1 MKVKLFLLMLLMAA
15 VPAMAQRAAVSG
27 SVVEA
32 DTGNP
37 VSGALVTLQD
47 QGITVTTGPAGDFL
61 ISNAQPG
68 VTTLTAIAYGYADAT
83 LTVELFSNQTV
94 NVGPVMMSNNDL
106 NSIYYEE
113 AQDMWYDENAL
124 DDDEGGAQSIQ
135 ALTGASDDIYYNAS
149 NYNFQPMYFR
159 FRGLDSQYQS
169 VYLNGIELN
178 DLGRGR
184 FSYSTLGGMTS
195 RAFRNRTNTIG
206 LGAAAYG
213 FGDIAGSTNF
223 NTITSSYSPGF
234 NGSVAYT
241 NSNYMLRAMATYST
255 GINKDGWGL
264 TLSAIGRWADE
275 GVVDG
280 TFYNSFGAFMSLEKV
295 INKNHSL
302 TLTAFG
308 APIQRGGTG
317 ASYQE
322 IFDLVDDNTYNPN
335 WGWQDGKKRSAKVIE
350 QFDPTAMLNWIFK
363 NDRTTV
369 NTGAAL
375 RWTHYSTTGL
385 SRSGN
390 SPDPR
395 PDYYKR
401 LPSSYFDDGMPTA
414 QSNMVADAW
423 RNGYTLN
430 PDGERVP
437 FDRQINWDALYQANY
452 LANMQQEGLPYSERK
467 GSVYVFEN
475 RVSNQFQFHLNSNI
489 NHRINDQ
496 MSLQGGV
503 QLNYTSADYFKTVRD
518 LLGGEFWRDIDTF
531 AERDFPTDPDVLQN
545 DLNNPNRRVKEGDHF
560 GYDYTINAVQVTG
573 WLQNMITLP
582 QWDINY
588 GLKMQYT
595 QFQRDGHM
603 RNGRAPENSYGKG
616 ETHRFDT
623 GAFKAGATY
632 KIDGRNF
639 VSAHASYETR
649 APLFEYAYISPRI
662 KDTAISGL
670 APERILSG
678 DLSYTWNYRRFRG
691 SFSAFWTHMSDL
703 TEKFSYYDDQ
713 YGTFM
718 NYVLKGVRRQYKG
731 IELGMAY
738 KITPSLTATMAGTW
752 ARYQYKNRPT
762 GIRSYE
768 NGMMDDIETKV
779 YLNNFF
785 VGGTPQ
791 TAVNVGLD
799 WAAPKQWF
807 FNVNASWMGDS
818 YVSISPIRH
827 EALDDLWQ
835 HFPDKEELEAKMH
848 SLAQQDKMKNAF
860 VLNASIGKLVYINR
874 KVSMNFNLSATNL
887 LNNRNI
893 MTNAFQQGRF
903 DYTNYDAQKFPNKY
917 QYAQGIRLFLN
928 VGVRF

>member
-1 MKVKLFLLMLLMAA
+1 MKLKLFLLMLLMAA
-15 VPAMAQRAAVSG
+15 VPALAQRAAVSG

-37 VSGALVTLQD
+37 IAGALVTLQN

-61 ISNAQPG
+61 ISNAKPG
-68 VTTLTAIAYGYADAT
+68 ATTLTAIAYGYADAAQQ
-83 LTVELFSNQTV
+83 VELFANQTV
-94 NVGPVMMSNNDL
+94 NVGVITLNNNDL
-106 NSIYYEE
+106 NSVYYEE

-124 DDDEGGAQSIQ
+124 DDEEGSAQSIQ
-135 ALTGASDDIYYNAS
+135 ALTGASDDIYYNAA

-159 FRGLDSQYQS
+159 FRGLDSQYQT
-169 VYLNGIELN
+169 VYMNGIELN
-178 DLGRGR
+178 DLARGR
-184 FSYSTLGGMTS
+184 FSFSTLGGMTS
-195 RAFRNRTNTIG
+195 RAFRNRTNAIG

-223 NTITSSYSPGF
+223 NTITSNYSPGF
-234 NGSVAYT
+234 NGSLAYT

-255 GINKDGWGL
+255 GINENGWGL
-264 TLSAIGRWADE
+264 TVSAIGRWADE
-275 GVVDG
+275 GVIDG
-280 TFYNSFGAFMSLEKV
+280 TFYNSFGAFISLEKEF
-295 INKNHSL
+295 NMHHSL

-308 APIQRGGTG
+308 APIQRGASG

-335 WGWQDGKKRSAKVIE
+335 WGWQDGKKRSSKVVE
-350 QFDPTAMLNWIFK
+350 QFDPTMMLNWIYK
-363 NDRTTV
+363 NNKVNV

-375 RWTHYSTTGL
+375 RWVNYSTTGL
-385 SRSGN
+385 TRSGN

-401 LPSSYFDDGMPTA
+401 RPSSYFDDGMPT
-414 QSNMVADAW
+414 SESELVADAW
-423 RNGYTLN
+423 RTGYLAG
-430 PDGERVP
+430 PDGNLVP
-437 FDRQINWDALYQANY
+437 FDRQINWDGLYQANY
-452 LANMQQEGLPYSERK
+452 LANIEEANLPMDDRK
-467 GSVYVFEN
+467 GAVYIFEN
-475 RVSNQFQFHLNSNI
+475 RVSNQFQFHLNSTVNY
-489 NHRINDQ
+489 RMNDF
-496 MSLQGGV
+496 MSLQGGARI
-503 QLNYTSADYFKTVRD
+503 NYTSADYYKTIRD
-518 LLGGEFWRDIDTF
+518 LLGGDFWRDIDTF

-545 DLNNPNRRVKEGDHF
+545 DLNNPNRRVYKGDRF

-573 WLQNMITLP
+573 WLQNMINLP

-588 GLKMQYT
+588 GLKVQYT

-616 ETHRFDT
+616 ATHRFDT

-632 KIDGRNF
+632 KVDGRNF
-639 VSAHASYETR
+639 ISAHASYETR

-670 APERILSG
+670 SPERILSG
-678 DLSYTWNYRRFRG
+678 DISYAWNYRRFRG
-691 SFSAFWTHMSDL
+691 AISAYWTQMSNL
-703 TEKFSYYDDQ
+703 TERFSYYDDQ

-718 NYVLKGVRRQYKG
+718 NYALKGVRRQYKG

-738 KITPSLTATMAGTW
+738 KITPSLTATMAGTY

-762 GIRSYE
+762 GVRSYE

-779 YLNNFF
+779 YLNNFY

-807 FNVNASWMGDS
+807 FNINGSWMGDS
-818 YVSISPIRH
+818 YVQISPIRH
-827 EALDDLWQ
+827 EELPDLWQ
-835 HFPDKEELEAKMH
+835 HFPNKEELEAKMK
-848 SLAQQDKMKNAF
+848 SLASQDKMKNAF

-874 KVSMNFNLSATNL
+874 QVSMNFNLSATNL
-887 LNNRNI
+887 LNNRDI

-928 VGVRF
+928 VGIRF

>member
-1 MKVKLFLLMLLMAA
+1 MKLKLFLLMLLMAA
-15 VPAMAQRAAVSG
+15 VPALAQRAAVSG

-37 VSGALVTLQD
+37 IAGALVTLQN

-61 ISNAQPG
+61 ISNAEPG
-68 VTTLTAIAYGYADAT
+68 VTTLTAIAYGHADASMT
-83 LTVELFSNQTV
+83 IELFANQTV
-94 NVGPVMMSNNDL
+94 NAGRIIMANNDL
-106 NSIYYEE
+106 NTTYYEE
-113 AQDMWYDENAL
+113 AQDMWFDENAL
-124 DDDEGGAQSIQ
+124 DEEEGGAQSIQ

-178 DLGRGR
+178 DLARGR
-184 FSYSTLGGMTS
+184 FSYSSLGGMTS
-195 RAFRNRTNTIG
+195 RAFRNRTAAIG

-213 FGDIAGSTNF
+213 FGDIGGSTNF

-275 GVVDG
+275 GEIEG

-295 INKNHSL
+295 FNSHHSL

-308 APIQRGGTG
+308 APIQRGGTS

-322 IFDLVDDNTYNPN
+322 IFDLVDDNTYNPS

-350 QFDPTAMLNWIFK
+350 QFDPTAMLNWIYK
-363 NDRTTV
+363 NDKTIV

-385 SRSGN
+385 TRSGN

-401 LPSSYFDDGMPTA
+401 LPSAYFDDGMPTPE
-414 QSNMVADAW
+414 SEMVADAW
-423 RNGYTLN
+423 RNGFTIS
-430 PDGERVP
+430 PDGTRVP
-437 FDRQINWDALYQANY
+437 FDRQINWDAMYQANY
-452 LANMQQEGLPYSERK
+452 LANMEQEGLPYSDRK

-475 RVSNQFQFHLNSNI
+475 RVSNQFQFHLNSDI
-489 NHRINDQ
+489 NHRINDY

-503 QLNYTSADYFKTVRD
+503 HINYTSADYYKTVRD
-518 LLGGEFWRDIDTF
+518 LMGGEFWRDVDTF
-531 AERDFPTDPDVLQN
+531 AERDFPEDPEVLQN
-545 DLNNPNRRVKEGDHF
+545 DLNNPNRRVKEGDRF

-573 WLQNMITLP
+573 WLQNMINLP

-616 ETHRFDT
+616 EIHRFDT

-632 KIDGRNF
+632 KADGRNF
-639 VSAHASYETR
+639 ISAHASYETR

-662 KDTAISGL
+662 KDTAINGL
-670 APERILSG
+670 APERIISG
-678 DLSYTWNYRRFRG
+678 DISYTWNYRRFRG
-691 SFSAFWTHMSDL
+691 SISAFWTHMSDL

-731 IELGMAY
+731 VELGMAY
-738 KITPSLTATMAGTW
+738 KITPSVTATFAGTY

-762 GIRSYE
+762 GIKSYE

-785 VGGTPQ
+785 IGGTPQ
-791 TAVNVGLD
+791 TACNIGID

-807 FNVNASWMGDS
+807 FNVNASWMGDA
-818 YVSISPIRH
+818 YVSVSPIRH
-827 EALDDLWQ
+827 EELPDLWQ
-835 HFPDKEELEAKMH
+835 HFPDKAELEAKMH
-848 SLAQQDKMKNAF
+848 SLAQQDKMNNAF
-860 VLNASIGKLVYINR
+860 VLNASVGKLVYINR

-887 LNNRNI
+887 LNNRDI

>member
-37 VSGALVTLQD
+37 VAGALVTLQD

-159 FRGLDSQYQS
+159 YRGLDSQYQS

-639 VSAHASYETR
+639 VSAHAGYETR

-662 KDTAISGL
+662 KDTAINGL